1 MPHRGK
7 GKKMTDKKNKDNKNT
22 APVEGGIELTPGVP
36 VEIVGIN
43 FREAGKIYYFSPG
56 EKQLSVGTRVIVDT
70 ARGVEIGTVKVAN
83 KTVDPSEI
91 IPPLKRIIREATK
104 DDLERDERNSELE
117 LEAALICKK
126 KIAAHGLE
134 MSLVE
139 VEYTF
144 DNSKLIFYFTCE
156 SRVDFRELVKDLA
169 STFHTRIELRQIG
182 IRDEAKMMGG
192 LAVCGRKYC
201 CAGFLSDFVQVS
213 IKMAKE
219 QNFSLNSAKVS
230 GACGRLMC
238 CLRYEHEVYEE
249 ALKHTPPVGSR
260 VATPDGTGIVT
271 EIKPLAEEVKVRIDG
286 TDKDTVRPY
295 KCKDIKVLRRGKQDK
310 AEDTEE
316 GEEE

>member
-1 MPHRGK
+1 MPHRSK

>member
-1 MPHRGK
+1 MS
-7 GKKMTDKKNKDNKNT
+7 DKKQKMKEEPTVD
-22 APVEGGIELTPGVP
+22 PRDVVEIDPDGVC
-36 VEIVGIN
+36 EIVGIN
-43 FREAGKIYYFSPG
+43 FREAGKIYYFSPNG
-56 EKQLSVGTRVIVDT
+56 QTLTVGQRVIVNT
-70 ARGVEIGTVKVAN
+70 SRGVEIGTVKTAN
-83 KTVDPSEI
+83 KTVPSTEI
-91 IPPLKRIIREATK
+91 TPPLKKITRIATE
-104 DDLERDERNSELE
+104 DDIERDRGNKQAE
-117 LEAALICKK
+117 LEAALICKR

-134 MSLVE
+134 MSLVAA
-139 VEYTF
+139 EYTF

-201 CAGFLSDFVQVS
+201 CAGFLTDFVQVS

-249 ALKHTPPVGSR
+249 AIKKTPSVGST
-260 VATPDGTGIVT
+260 VMTTDGEGDVIETR
-271 EIKPLAEEVKVRIDG
+271 PLAGEIRVKLHG
-286 TDKDTVRPY
+286 NDKDAPKIY
-295 KCKDIKVLRRGKQDK
+295 KVSDVKLIRTGKRQSQTKDE
-310 AEDTEE
+310 AEGDEE
-316 GEEE
+316 